1 MRAKTFTVL
10 ALFFLFGTW
19 SWAQEQGGGGGGGEG
34 GNQGSSE
41 GGGGRSRSSSR
52 RSQQF
57 QRPIFLSGEVI
68 LDDGSVPSEQVT
80 VNLVCQ
86 GTVIR
91 QVHTSSSGSFSF
103 QLNPGRTSQDS
114 IQPID
119 ASISSS
125 QYGGPL
131 SGSMGGSTS
140 GPFGN
145 TASLIRTDSVNLSA
159 CELMAELT
167 GFQSERISLGPRRAL
182 DNPDVGS
189 ILLHRTVVP
198 ESGTVSLKT
207 LAAPKKA
214 TQAFDKARKELAR
227 KNIDLAKAK
236 AELDKAVEIYPEFAA
251 AWQLLGEVHLRQE
264 ARPEA
269 RAAFE
274 RAIASDSG
282 FALPF
287 LSLAAIELDAQQWEK
302 ATGLARQAL
311 EINPRLA
318 RAHYFKALADTSLGN
333 LHAAE
338 ESALWVQ
345 NSGDAGR
352 YPTTHY
358 ILGWI
363 QSTKRN
369 FESAA
374 AEYRQFME
382 LQPAAPIGQELRDQ
396 IGQWESLGLIAIAES
411 PDPEE

>member
-1 MRAKTFTVL
+1 MGAKAFTAL
-10 ALFFLFGTW
+10 ALFCLFGTW
-19 SWAQEQGGGGGGGEG
+19 SWAQEQGSSGDGGG

-41 GGGGRSRSSSR
+41 SSRGRSQSSDR
-52 RSQQF
+52 RNQQF

-68 LDDGSVPSEQVT
+68 LDDGSAPRGPVT

-103 QLNPGRTSQDS
+103 QLNPGRNSQDAH
-114 IQPID
+114 QPID
-119 ASISSS
+119 ASISSG

-131 SGSMGGSTS
+131 SGSMSGATS

-145 TASLIRTDSVNLSA
+145 TSSLSRTDSVNLSA
-159 CELMAELT
+159 CELVADLS
-167 GFQSERISLGPRRAL
+167 GFHSDRISLGPRRAL

-198 ESGTVSLKT
+198 DSGTVSLKT
-207 LAAPKKA
+207 LIAPKKA
-214 TQAFDKARKELAR
+214 AQALDKARKELGR
-227 KNIDLAKAK
+227 KNIDFAKAT

-274 RAIASDSG
+274 RAIASDSE

-287 LSLAAIELDAQQWEK
+287 LSLAAIELDAQQWQE
-302 ATGLARQAL
+302 AVRLSRQAL

-333 LHAAE
+333 LAAAE

-345 NSGDAGR
+345 NSGAAGS
-352 YPTTHY
+352 YPVTHY

-363 QSTKRN
+363 QSTKGN

-382 LQPAAPIGQELRDQ
+382 IQPAAAIGQELKEQ
-396 IGQWESLGLIAIAES
+396 IGQWESLGLIVIAGS